1 MDKLEKWVR
10 IRIRLVGFCFLV
22 VFSFIVVRAFQIQV
36 LGQEEWQKRAE
47 RQHQKVISLTPRR
60 GTVYDQS
67 GEELALSVEVDSIYI
82 EPQKVTDPGRVT
94 AVLGSALGL
103 SKSSLQNK
111 IKSNK
116 SFLWLKR
123 QATEQESGKVRAA
136 ALDGVG
142 FTKEHQ
148 RFYPNSEIGAH
159 VLGFTGLDPKGLEG
173 LELSY
178 DSQMLGQGGYL
189 VVERDALGR
198 GMGSGDRVVA
208 GEQSGADL
216 HLTLDKNIQYIAEKE
231 LAVGIANMG
240 AKGGSVIVL
249 DPRTGKILA
258 MANQPNYNPNAIG
271 SYRPSQWRNRAI
283 CDTYEPGSTLKVF
296 LMAAALNEGLVNPG
310 SIIDCEKGSFAVGGK
325 VIHDHHA
332 YGRISAA
339 DVIKVSSNIGAAKI
353 GKALERNRLYRYLTA
368 FGFGTTTGIDLPGE
382 STGLLRDPSAWFEI
396 DLAAIAFGQ
405 GMTVTPL
412 QLARAVGALAN
423 DGKLMAMP
431 IVERVVND
439 RGETV
444 EERRP
449 ELVRQVVTAETARQ
463 IRTMMSLVV
472 DDGGTGTLAAVPGF
486 RVAGKTGTAQ
496 KVDPVTGGYSVDKRV
511 ASFVGMIPAEAPQL
525 VIVVVVDE
533 PDKQVY
539 GGLVAAP
546 VFSKI
551 AEQSLRY
558 LKVPPTLPGGVV
570 PLPPM
575 PVEEALPQPVQAV
588 LDAPEGE
595 NLLMPDCLGMSYRQ
609 VLQLMAER
617 GLNIKLRGSGRVVE
631 QSPLPGRAIR
641 YSKEVWVRLA
651 PPT

>member
-36 LGQEEWQKRAE
+36 LGQEEWRKRAE
-47 RQHQKVISLTPRR
+47 RQHQKIIPLTPRR
-60 GTVYDQS
+60 GTIYDRS
-67 GEELALSVEVDSIYI
+67 GEVLALSVEVDSFYM
-82 EPQKVTDPGRVT
+82 EPKNITDPGHVT
-94 AVLGSALGL
+94 SVLGSALGL
-103 SKSSLQNK
+103 SNSSIQRK

-116 SFLWLKR
+116 SFFWLKR
-123 QATEQESGKVRAA
+123 QVTERESERIRAA
-136 ALDGVG
+136 GLTGIG
-142 FTKEHQ
+142 FIKEHQ

-159 VLGFTGLDPKGLEG
+159 VVGFTGIDPKGLEG
-173 LELSY
+173 LELGY
-178 DSQMLGQGGYL
+178 DSVILGQGGYL
-189 VVERDALGR
+189 MVERDALGR
-198 GMGSGDRVVA
+198 GMGSGDKVVTDDQ
-208 GEQSGADL
+208 GGASL
-216 HLTLDKNIQYIAEKE
+216 YLTLDKNIQYIAEKE
-231 LAVGIANMG
+231 LAAGIAEMG

-249 DPRTGKILA
+249 DPRSGEILA
-258 MANQPNYNPNAIG
+258 MANQPDYNPNAIG
-271 SYRPSQWRNRAI
+271 NYRSFQWRNRAI

-296 LMAAALNEGLVNPG
+296 LMAAALNEGLLTPK
-310 SIIDCEKGSFAVGGK
+310 SIIDCEKGSYAVGGR

-332 YGRISAA
+332 YGRITAA
-339 DVIKVSSNIGAAKI
+339 EVIKVSSNIGAAKI
-353 GKALERNRLYRYLTA
+353 GKALERDRLYRYLTD
-368 FGFGTTTGIDLPGE
+368 FGFGTLTGIDLPGE
-382 STGLLRDPSAWFEI
+382 SSGLLRDPSAWFEI

-423 DGKLMAMP
+423 DGKLMTMP
-431 IVERVVND
+431 IVERIVND
-439 RGETV
+439 RGEIV

-449 ELVRQVVTAETARQ
+449 ELVRQVVTADTAQKLRS
-463 IRTMMSLVV
+463 MMGLVV

-496 KVDPVTGGYSVDKRV
+496 KVDAVTGGYSVDKRV

-525 VIVVVVDE
+525 VVVVVVDE
-533 PDKQVY
+533 PDKHVY

-546 VFSKI
+546 IFSKV

-558 LKVPPTLPGGVV
+558 LKIPPTLPGMASH
-570 PLPPM
+570 LPPM
-575 PVEEALPQPVQAV
+575 PIEEALPQPVQVV
-588 LDAPEGE
+588 LDPQEGGNPE
-595 NLLMPDCLGMSYRQ
+595 MPNCLGMSYRQ

-631 QSPLPGRAIR
+631 QSPEPGRAIR

-651 PPT
+651 PPA